1 MSGTEETG
9 EVRVRV
15 GETFTLRLP
24 ATPTAGYAWSAE
36 HDAAA
41 LDLVRGGDVVAAGDA
56 PGAGAE
62 ETFEFRARA
71 PGETVLALR
80 YGRPWEP
87 EPREER
93 RVRVVVVA
101 AAGGG

>member
-1 MSGTEETG
+1 VSGPAETD

-24 ATPTAGYAWSAE
+24 AMPTAGYTWSAE

-41 LDLVRGGDVVAAGDA
+41 LDLVCGGDVVTAGEA
-56 PGAGAE
+56 PGAGGAQ
-62 ETFEFRARA
+62 TFAFRGRTV
-71 PGETVLALR
+71 GETVLRLR

-93 RVRVVVVA
+93 RVRVVVEA
-101 AAGGG
+101 